1 VKMFHVM
8 GLSAAASAVG
18 KPVSVN
24 MSITSIRTFMW
35 QRFTWFL
42 LAACL
47 FAIDHTVLA
56 AEPANEAKCLAIAN
70 EHERVVCY
78 DTLAT
83 RNATRPRAE
92 PLEQLGAPP
101 MPEATPGVVTP
112 TSLSVR
118 WELEPETKQ
127 GTWLIRPYEPI
138 FILPVRYSEHP
149 NDSPQSPSHP
159 APFSVPLDNTEIE
172 FQLSMK
178 VKAAENLFGSQAD
191 LWFAY
196 TQQSQWQAY
205 NNRNVNTPA
214 GKLST
219 SSLFRET
226 DYNPQIFVTFP
237 THYDLAGLTGR
248 FINVGLWHQSNGS
261 ADPASRSWNRVF
273 AQFGFER
280 GNFAL
285 YLRPWIRI
293 KESASDDDNSDIV
306 QYEGY
311 GDVTGIYQWGR
322 QEFSLLGR
330 LNAGNYGLQGT
341 WDFPIQGR
349 IKGYVKATSG
359 YSETLIDYNWR
370 QNTIGVGILLVDWL

>member
-1 VKMFHVM
+1 MRMIHAM
-8 GLSAAASAVG
+8 GLSAAASEVG

-24 MSITSIRTFMW
+24 KSMKSSRTFTW
-35 QRFTWFL
+35 SRFTWLL

-47 FAIDHTVLA
+47 FAIGRTVLA
-56 AEPANEAKCLAIAN
+56 AESANEAKCLAIAN
-70 EHERVVCY
+70 EHERVKCY
-78 DTLAT
+78 DALAT
-83 RNATRPRAE
+83 RNATKTTAE
-92 PLEQLGAPP
+92 PLERFGAPP
-101 MPEATPGVVTP
+101 PPEATPGGVPP
-112 TSLSVR
+112 TLLSVR
-118 WELEPETKQ
+118 WELDPETKQ
-127 GTWLIRPYEPI
+127 GTWLIRPYDPV
-138 FILPVRYSEHP
+138 FILPVRYSDHP
-149 NDSPQSPSHP
+149 NDAPQTPTRP

-178 VKAAENLFGSQAD
+178 IKAAENLFGSHAD

-205 NNRNVNTPA
+205 DSKNVNTPA

-280 GNFAL
+280 GDFAL
-285 YLRPWIRI
+285 YVRPWIRI
-293 KESASDDDNSDIV
+293 KDPASDDDNPDIV
-306 QYEGY
+306 HYEGY
-311 GDVTGIYQWGR
+311 GDVTGIYKWGQ

-341 WDFPIQGR
+341 WDFPISGR
-349 IKGYVKATSG
+349 LKGYVKATSG
-359 YSETLIDYNWR
+359 YGETLIDYNWR
-370 QNTIGVGILLVDWL
+370 QNTVGVGVLLVDWL

>member
-1 VKMFHVM
+1 MIHVM
-8 GLSAAASAVG
+8 GLSAAASELG

-24 MSITSIRTFMW
+24 KSMKSSRTFIW
-35 QRFTWFL
+35 QISTWLL

-56 AEPANEAKCLAIAN
+56 AEPANEAKCTAIADDHDRL
-70 EHERVVCY
+70 ECY
-78 DTLAT
+78 DALSRRSASKSST
-83 RNATRPRAE
+83 E
-92 PLEQLGAPP
+92 PLDQFGMPP
-101 MPEATPGVVTP
+101 LPEATQGGEPPTP
-112 TSLSVR
+112 LSER
-118 WELEPETKQ
+118 WELEPKTKQ
-127 GTWLIRPYEPI
+127 GTWLIRPYDPM
-138 FILPVRYSEHP
+138 FILPVRYSDHP
-149 NDSPQSPSHP
+149 NDSPQTATRP

-178 VKAAENLFGSQAD
+178 IKAAENLFGSHAD

-205 NNRNVNTPA
+205 DSKNVSTPV

-280 GNFAL
+280 GDFAL
-285 YLRPWIRI
+285 YVRSWIRI
-293 KESASDDDNSDIV
+293 KDPASDDDNPDIV
-306 QYEGY
+306 HYEGY
-311 GDVTGIYQWGR
+311 GDVTGIYKWGQ

-330 LNAGNYGLQGT
+330 LNGGNYGLQGT
-341 WDFPIQGR
+341 WDFPISGR
-349 IKGYVKATSG
+349 LKGYVKASSG
-359 YSETLIDYNWR
+359 YGETLIDYNWR
-370 QNTIGVGILLVDWL
+370 QNTVGVGVLLVDWL